1 MLVQCCSG
9 FLCSD
14 VEVTLSFTRDT
25 VPLLWLTVKDLSEVC
40 HLSMWGKARTPISHI
55 TQEPLLSLTSFT
67 RWIVVHS
74 LRSAYSDFHQ
84 RIHRA
89 YAVPSV

>member
-1 MLVQCCSG
+1 MLVQCFSG

-14 VEVTLSFTRDT
+14 AEMALSFTRDT
-25 VPLLWLTVKDLSEVC
+25 VPLLWFTVKDLPEVC
-40 HLSMWGKARTPISHI
+40 HLSMWGKARTPISRI
-55 TQEPLLSLTSFT
+55 TQEPSLSLASFT
-67 RWIVVHS
+67 RWIVVHP
-74 LRSAYSDFHQ
+74 LRFAYSDSHQ